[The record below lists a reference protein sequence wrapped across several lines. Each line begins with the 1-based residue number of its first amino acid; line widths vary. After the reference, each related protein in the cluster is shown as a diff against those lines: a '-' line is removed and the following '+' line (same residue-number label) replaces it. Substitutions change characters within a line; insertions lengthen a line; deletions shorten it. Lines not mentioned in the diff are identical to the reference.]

1 MLKYMTFNE
10 KDFIISKKLVA
21 HINTEFHGKKV
32 ADQSKQFDLVLFCF
46 FKFQNACRV
55 VHLLLE
61 HQANPNLLCNGFSG
75 LALSIASGNDLVRE
89 QWEYLKIS
97 VKKLSGQ
104 IFYFTYYGIIL

>member
-1 MLKYMTFNE
+1 MLKYVTFNE
-10 KDFIISKKLVA
+10 KDFIISKKLVG
-21 HINTEFHGKKV
+21 HLNTESHGKRF
-32 ADQSKQFDLVLFCF
+32 DQSKQFDLVFGF

-89 QWEYLKIS
+89 QW
-97 VKKLSGQ
+97 
-104 IFYFTYYGIIL
+104 